1 MNVQEQI
8 KEWCKD
14 GRFLRYANER
24 MRKEITEVPENHVVT
39 PEYEALDEGFEYDDR
54 YAAPLAAYLTYRLQ
68 MAKLQKKAKV
78 RKRGIWW
85 VFVQVMT
92 LGHYVH
98 VFSDEFGALAA
109 ELQETVMPMLHVSR
123 GMCHHQRIEHLD
135 SQDNG
140 VGCTEK
146 GVRAGRQRAH
156 SCQPYH
162 DG

>member
-68 MAKLQKKAKV
+68 MAKLQKKGESAQTRYLV
-78 RKRGIWW
+78 GI
-85 VFVQVMT
+85 
-92 LGHYVH
+92 
-98 VFSDEFGALAA
+98 
-109 ELQETVMPMLHVSR
+109 
-123 GMCHHQRIEHLD
+123 
-135 SQDNG
+135 
-140 VGCTEK
+140 
-146 GVRAGRQRAH
+146 RAGHDAGPLRA
-156 SCQPYH
+156 CLFR
-162 DG
+162 

>member
-24 MRKEITEVPENHVVT
+24 MRKEITEVPENHVAT

-85 VFVQVMT
+85 VFVQ
-92 LGHYVH
+92 
-98 VFSDEFGALAA
+98 FGALAA
-109 ELQETVMPMLHVSR
+109 ELQETVMPMLHDEYV
-123 GMCHHQRIEHLD
+123 MML
-135 SQDNG
+135 NG
-140 VGCTEK
+140 K
-146 GVRAGRQRAH
+146 RQ
-156 SCQPYH
+156 
-162 DG
+162 

>member
-14 GRFLRYANER
+14 GRFLLYANER

-54 YAAPLAAYLTYRLQ
+54 YAAP
-68 MAKLQKKAKV
+68 
-78 RKRGIWW
+78 
-85 VFVQVMT
+85 T

-109 ELQETVMPMLHVSR
+109 ELQETVMPMLHDEYV
-123 GMCHHQRIEHLD
+123 MML
-135 SQDNG
+135 NG
-140 VGCTEK
+140 K
-146 GVRAGRQRAH
+146 RQ
-156 SCQPYH
+156 
-162 DG
+162 